1 MYHAMEWVASLA
13 GCIKSRANTYINRW
27 MEVEFIVATASTY
40 QYLFNSLFFH
50 IAADPGIASSLF
62 TLQYMLIPSISV
74 QMKTYF
80 HE

>member
-1 MYHAMEWVASLA
+1 MEWVASLA

-50 IAADPGIASSLF
+50 IAADPGIASSHADAD
-62 TLQYMLIPSISV
+62 SIHFSSDEDI
-74 QMKTYF
+74 F
-80 HE
+80 S